1 MTEVS
6 SNTAPKKPA
15 QYAFSN
21 THFHLLI
28 VADDQKTQAAIAARG
43 QRDADK
49 VCVFV
54 DLDSVKETHGRA
66 RGIAVDKKLA
76 TAARAYPD
84 AKLVVTVSV
93 PAAFTRSMV
102 DNQDNAISRGALQ
115 NIIDGL
121 LGFRTLGLLDSIMVY
136 ASADKTSLWDSP
148 SKPTWANLQ
157 HPNAEQK
164 PVPKPASSVRLKSA
178 SITDV
183 GGKRLRV
190 DSMVESISAAAEKG
204 IGRKLGGKLASI
216 GAKPNGAT
224 PALPLGASPWLA
236 FGWNEGPEDD
246 RNQHVAFD
254 SLFDHM
260 ARYRQGAE
268 VLSLDEVVETA
279 RLITSLEGSAAPH
292 EISNKQ
298 TLARLIGAVRRSLA
312 GDHYRDQLNDLL
324 FALKSEQAGG
334 NDLKKQISMVVETG
348 SIKYYAAGN
357 RRPLLPIVFAG
368 LHRRVKGALR
378 KRKQVADQKQA
389 PVAPAPVVEAPA
401 KKKKKRKKK
410 VKKVSDGLALVQAGM
425 TLSDP
430 PLGVAFTDANGQ
442 QMVGVPLEAG
452 EGCSATAVL
461 TPEEAAAEGVEI
473 VSSHVDVAAAR
484 TIGTTIEA
492 TQQGM
497 VQNPERAEAFR
508 SMTQDVARE
517 VFEKEADVAFESR
530 FAAKILDTDQPAL
543 SEQEYQARKQQLQEA
558 QK

>member
-15 QYAFSN
+15 QHAFSN
-21 THFHLLI
+21 TRFHLLI
-28 VADDQKTQAAIAARG
+28 VADDQKLLAASAARSE
-43 QRDADK
+43 RFAHEDA
-49 VCVFV
+49 VVFV
-54 DLDSVKETHGRA
+54 DLNSIHIKETSGRA

-76 TAARAYPD
+76 TAARAHPD

-93 PAAFTRSMV
+93 LAAFTRSMV

-121 LGFRTLGLLDSIMVY
+121 LGFRTLSLLDSIMVY
-136 ASADKTSLWDSP
+136 ASADKTSLWSTP

-164 PVPKPASSVRLKSA
+164 PVPKPASSVRLKPA

-190 DSMVESISAAAEKG
+190 DSMVESIGAAAEKG
-204 IGRKLGGKLASI
+204 IERKLGGKLAGI
-216 GAKPNGAT
+216 GAKLNGAV

-324 FALKSEQAGG
+324 FALKTEQAGG

-357 RRPLLPIVFAG
+357 RRPLLPTVFAG

-378 KRKQVADQKQA
+378 KRRQVADAKQA
-389 PVAPAPVVEAPA
+389 ATAPAPVVEAPA

-410 VKKVSDGLALVQAGM
+410 AKAAVAVGGKIVPVEQDQGVVAMVQAGM
-425 TLSDP
+425 ALDTP
-430 PLGVAFTDANGQ
+430 PTGVAFVDGQ
-442 QMVGVPLEAG
+442 GQKKVAVPMEASD
-452 EGCSATAVL
+452 GCTATAIL
-461 TPEEAAAEGVEI
+461 TPEEAVEAGVVVAEPGR
-473 VSSHVDVAAAR
+473 DVAAEL
-484 TIGTTIEA
+484 G
-492 TQQGM
+492 Q
-497 VQNPERAEAFR
+497 
-508 SMTQDVARE
+508 
-517 VFEKEADVAFESR
+517 
-530 FAAKILDTDQPAL
+530 
-543 SEQEYQARKQQLQEA
+543 KQ
-558 QK
+558 